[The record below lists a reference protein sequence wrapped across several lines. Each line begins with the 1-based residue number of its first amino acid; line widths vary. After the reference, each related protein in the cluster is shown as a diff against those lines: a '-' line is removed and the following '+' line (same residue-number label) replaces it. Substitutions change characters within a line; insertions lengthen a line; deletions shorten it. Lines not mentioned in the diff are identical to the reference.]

1 MAELSGRR
9 RYRFL
14 FLRGFKT
21 ERRLIFIDFSV
32 CSEEESLARR
42 NAARRVEI
50 KERSAFADFA
60 KKEKRLEENR

>member
-1 MAELSGRR
+1 MP
-9 RYRFL
+9 
-14 FLRGFKT
+14 
-21 ERRLIFIDFSV
+21 IDFSV
-32 CSEEESLARR
+32 CTEEESLARR